1 MKSDFAYNL
10 KRLRK
15 NAGMT
20 QADVARRIG
29 VTENSIV
36 NYEKGFSKPNENR
49 ILLLSKLFQ
58 VTPSLLKGTVFDQT
72 DRQQLENDFEDYL
85 WKVQEL
91 DVDPVKLRFF
101 LLEYVNQ
108 MSNELLIEAVTSI
121 YCKTLEEI

>member
-1 MKSDFAYNL
+1 
-10 KRLRK
+10 
-15 NAGMT
+15 MT

-49 ILLLSKLFQ
+49 ILVLSKLFQ
-58 VTPSLLKGTVFDQT
+58 VTPSLLKGSVFDPT
-72 DRQQLENDFEDYL
+72 DIQQLENDFEDYL

-91 DVDPVKLRFF
+91 NVDPVKLRFF

-108 MSNELLIEAVTSI
+108 MSNELLIEAVTGI
-121 YCKTLEEI
+121 YCKTLGEF

>member
-1 MKSDFAYNL
+1 M
-10 KRLRK
+10 
-15 NAGMT
+15 
-20 QADVARRIG
+20 
-29 VTENSIV
+29 
-36 NYEKGFSKPNENR
+36 
-49 ILLLSKLFQ
+49 
-58 VTPSLLKGTVFDQT
+58 LKGTVFDQT

>member
-58 VTPSLLKGTVFDQT
+58 VTP
-72 DRQQLENDFEDYL
+72 
-85 WKVQEL
+85 
-91 DVDPVKLRFF
+91 
-101 LLEYVNQ
+101 
-108 MSNELLIEAVTSI
+108 
-121 YCKTLEEI
+121 

>member
-10 KRLRK
+10 RRLRK
-15 NAGMT
+15 SAGMT

-49 ILLLSKLFQ
+49 ILVLSKLFQ
-58 VTPSLLKGTVFDQT
+58 VTPSLLKGSVFDPT
-72 DRQQLENDFEDYL
+72 DIQQLENDFEDYL

-91 DVDPVKLRFF
+91 NVDPVKLRFF

-108 MSNELLIEAVTSI
+108 MSNELLIEAVTGI
-121 YCKTLEEI
+121 YCKTLGEF